1 MIAVSRPGR
10 RPTFAETQFM
20 SNFRKDRVA
29 GLIREVI
36 SDIVVLRIKDPRV
49 QGVTITD
56 VRMSPDLKL
65 ARVYFS
71 SLTDGK
77 VEDHKQGLASAQGFI
92 RRELRRELDLKYI
105 PELSFFYDTAFD
117 HSVKISQI
125 LKELEVPDSHE
136 D

>member
-1 MIAVSRPGR
+1 MAAQG
-10 RPTFAETQFM
+10 AEIHLM
-20 SNFRKDRVA
+20 SKFRKDRVA

-36 SDIVVLRIKDPRV
+36 ADLVVFKIKDPRV
-49 QGVTITD
+49 SGVTITD
-56 VRMSPDLKL
+56 VRLSADLKA

-77 VEDHKQGLASAQGFI
+77 AEDHKQGLESAQGFI

-117 HSVKISQI
+117 HSLRISQI
-125 LKELEVPDSHE
+125 LKDLDLPDSH
-136 D
+136 DD

>member
-1 MIAVSRPGR
+1 MAK
-10 RPTFAETQFM
+10 
-20 SNFRKDRVA
+20 FRKDRVA

-36 SDIVVLRIKDPRV
+36 ADLVVLKIKDPRV
-49 QGVTITD
+49 LGVTITD
-56 VRMSPDLKL
+56 VRLSADLKT

-77 VEDHKQGLASAQGFI
+77 VDDHREGLESAQGFI

-117 HSVKISQI
+117 HSLRINQL
-125 LKELEVPDSHE
+125 LKDLDLQDSH
-136 D
+136 DD

>member
-1 MIAVSRPGR
+1 MPK
-10 RPTFAETQFM
+10 
-20 SNFRKDRVA
+20 FRKNRVA
-29 GLIREVI
+29 GLLREVI
-36 SDIVVLRIKDPRV
+36 SDIVVRKIKDPRV
-49 QGVTITD
+49 HGITITD
-56 VRMSPDLKL
+56 VRMTADLKS

-77 VEDHKQGLASAQGFI
+77 VEDHKQGLESAQGFI

-117 HSVKISQI
+117 HSLKINRI
-125 LKELEVPDSHE
+125 LKDLAVSDSHE

>member
-1 MIAVSRPGR
+1 
-10 RPTFAETQFM
+10 M
-20 SNFRKDRVA
+20 SKFRKDRVA

-36 SDIVVLRIKDPRV
+36 ADLVVLKIKDPRV
-49 QGVTITD
+49 LGVTITD
-56 VRMSPDLKL
+56 VRLSADLKT

-77 VEDHKQGLASAQGFI
+77 AEDHKQGLESAQGFI

-117 HSVKISQI
+117 HSLRINQI
-125 LKELEVPDSHE
+125 LKGLHLPESH
-136 D
+136 DD